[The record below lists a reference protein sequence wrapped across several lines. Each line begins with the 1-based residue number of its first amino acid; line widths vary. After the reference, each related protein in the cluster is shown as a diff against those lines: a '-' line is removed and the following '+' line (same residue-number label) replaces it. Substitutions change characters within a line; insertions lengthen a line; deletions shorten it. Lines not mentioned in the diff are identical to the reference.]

1 MPPLQPPNYYEHQQL
16 DEERP
21 LQAFHQF
28 LQRSLIQT
36 GNPVTSKKE
45 FVPFEQIEEYFIE
58 EDHLV
63 DVLSAVFP
71 GEEPIPVD
79 GSIVQ
84 DSYLKTFCILLSI
97 GAARYIRHFS
107 EHNGLSDLRLPYHHT
122 SKPPDFPISP
132 SRPKLWDDFCEKQ
145 WVFCAAE
152 MKYKINDSLEPNR
165 ILPIVERKV
174 LGEGGSAV
182 ISKIVLH
189 KSFNKLRDGSSTVLH
204 REFLCYE
211 IL

>member
-1 MPPLQPPNYYEHQQL
+1 MPPQQSPNYYELQQS

-28 LQRSLIQT
+28 LSGSLIKPIKT
-36 GNPVTSKKE
+36 DNPVTSKKE
-45 FVPFEQIEEYFIE
+45 EFVPFEQIKDWFNE
-58 EDHLV
+58 EDHLI

-71 GEEPIPVD
+71 GEDPIPVD
-79 GSIVQ
+79 GDVVQ

-107 EHNGLSDLRLPYHHT
+107 EHSGLSDLRLPYHHD
-122 SKPPDFPISP
+122 SKPPNFPIAP

-152 MKYKINDSLEPNR
+152 MKYRLNDSLEPDR

-174 LGEGGSAV
+174 LGQGGSAV

-189 KSFNKLRDGSSTVLH
+189 KSFNKLRDGSSTVPC
-204 REFLCYE
+204 RPFL
-211 IL
+211 